1 LDFGQLAK
9 KNDCVILQMREKYS
23 YMKKKTI
30 WDNLRI
36 IWAIASKDIV
46 DAIRNKT
53 TISIVIGIGV
63 LMLSAQALPLILQLR
78 DVKAA
83 IVYHPGDSVLIREL
97 AQQRDFQM
105 RRVPSLTAMEES
117 LAEAGEVQIGLVIP
131 GNLDAHV
138 AADEG
143 IELQGHFVYWAK
155 PAEVEEI
162 NKYFER
168 KLGEL
173 IGIPVEIDLDN
184 PAVYPGPDT
193 DGQPFMISLSLVVA
207 VITIGAFLVPYLIV
221 EEKEKHT
228 IEALMVSPASY
239 SQVVAGKAI
248 AGLFYC
254 LVAAAVVFAIY
265 FPLISQWWLAIVGA
279 LVGAL
284 FTVSVGLLVGS
295 IFDNPGSMN
304 LWLGLVLLV
313 LMLPVLMGQL
323 ISSNLPQIVTDL
335 LPLLPSVAMSKVIR
349 MSFSSVVLTDHL
361 LQNLGVMI
369 VGAGVLLSLT
379 AWKIRRLDRG

>member
-138 AADEG
+138 AAGEG

-162 NKYFER
+162 GKYFER

-265 FPLISQWWLAIVGA
+265 FPL
-279 LVGAL
+279 
-284 FTVSVGLLVGS
+284 
-295 IFDNPGSMN
+295 GSMN

-369 VGAGVLLSLT
+369 VGAGALLSLT